1 MQAELLGAR
10 SECPAWRERLARLVP
25 AMVLAGSRFGGVG
38 LQFLVQICVGAL
50 AGPYGLG
57 VLQLFASWSSMV
69 GEGFARGLPAWA
81 MRVVAVDT
89 SRGNATSAR
98 DNLAWAVQRIVALAL
113 VVGLLALLLLA
124 LIDDWP
130 AGVYRGIAL
139 AVILGAPLFALL
151 RLGADALKGAGEALL
166 AVSIENLVLPGLLLL
181 VCAVC
186 WVSGQTLGV
195 TVLLCTGVAG
205 LALALWAVWKAMPAQ
220 LRATSNPSDS
230 ASDCL
235 HDRSDINALWANS
248 LLAVAFL
255 QLPFLLLPWYAS
267 PDEIGIYAVAH
278 KLVNIVTT
286 LLILLSAIFGP
297 AFAKAAADGGVQG
310 LQRLLRRTQWLSCVI
325 FLPLCAALLLA
336 VEPLALVFN
345 VPSGALWTYLAIL
358 AAGQLVNAATGLSG
372 VLLNMAGGAAL
383 ETRTLAGSLVIAMVA
398 APAVGAA
405 HGVPG
410 LAVLFSIVLA
420 GKNLASYLA
429 VVIFLSRKDGLA

>member
-1 MQAELLGAR
+1 
-10 SECPAWRERLARLVP
+10 
-25 AMVLAGSRFGGVG
+25 
-38 LQFLVQICVGAL
+38 
-50 AGPYGLG
+50 
-57 VLQLFASWSSMV
+57 
-69 GEGFARGLPAWA
+69 
-81 MRVVAVDT
+81 
-89 SRGNATSAR
+89 
-98 DNLAWAVQRIVALAL
+98 
-113 VVGLLALLLLA
+113 
-124 LIDDWP
+124 
-130 AGVYRGIAL
+130 
-139 AVILGAPLFALL
+139 
-151 RLGADALKGAGEALL
+151 
-166 AVSIENLVLPGLLLL
+166 
-181 VCAVC
+181 
-186 WVSGQTLGV
+186 
-195 TVLLCTGVAG
+195 
-205 LALALWAVWKAMPAQ
+205 MPAQ

-255 QLPFLLLPWYAS
+255 QLPFLLMPWYAS